1 MTARRV
7 AMAWLLVG
15 AAMVAGCGGGAARTG
30 GPAPVHSA
38 VSGGPAAP
46 AASGEAAAPAQ
57 ASAGTES
64 PAPAAGEYRIGPGD
78 VVKIS
83 VYNNPDLAVET
94 EVTQAGKIGFPLIGE
109 VALGGLTRGQAEK
122 AIADG
127 LGKGGFVPDA
137 HVNLM
142 VTQYRS
148 RQVAVMGEVN
158 KPGNYP
164 ISKATSITEVLAMA
178 GGISAKGS
186 DRVTVIR
193 RGADGSAQR
202 YEVNVRQLL
211 GAGDLTANG
220 LVDKDDIVFVP
231 VAPVFYIYGEVR
243 QPGAYPLAPD
253 MTVRQA
259 LSLGGGLTVRGTERG
274 IRLERRGKGN
284 ESLSRRPHLD
294 DRLRPNDVIHVPEG
308 WF

>member
-1 MTARRV
+1 MTAHR
-7 AMAWLLVG
+7 AAIALLLMGVTL
-15 AAMVAGCGGGAARTG
+15 VTGCGGGATRTRD
-30 GPAPVHSA
+30 PAPVHSA
-38 VSGGPAAP
+38 VPGEPAAP
-46 AASGEAAAPAQ
+46 GDPAASAS
-57 ASAGTES
+57 ASAGTQS
-64 PAPAAGEYRIGPGD
+64 PAPATSEYRLGPGD
-78 VVKIS
+78 VVRIS
-83 VYNNPDLAVET
+83 VYNNPDLAMET
-94 EVTQAGKIGFPLIGE
+94 EITQGGKIGFPLVGE
-109 VALGGLTRGQAEK
+109 VMLGGLSRGQAEK
-122 AIADG
+122 AIADS

-193 RGADGSAQR
+193 RGADGGAQR
-202 YEVNVRQLL
+202 YEVNVRHLL
-211 GAGDLTANG
+211 SSGDLTANG

-274 IRLERRGKGN
+274 IRLERRGKGD
-284 ESLSRRPHLD
+284 ESMSRRPHLD
-294 DRLRPNDVIHVPEG
+294 DKLRPNDVLHVPEG

>member
-1 MTARRV
+1 MTARR
-7 AMAWLLVG
+7 ASLAWLLM
-15 AAMVAGCGGGAARTG
+15 AALIIAGCGTG
-30 GPAPVHSA
+30 SVRSGDSAPVRSA
-38 VSGGPAAP
+38 VPGESAASAEPAAP
-46 AASGEAAAPAQ
+46 AAPAET
-57 ASAGTES
+57 AS
-64 PAPAAGEYRIGPGD
+64 PALAEYRLGPGD
-78 VVKIS
+78 VVRIS
-83 VYNNPDLAVET
+83 VYNNPDLAMET
-94 EVTQAGKIGFPLIGE
+94 EIAQGGKIGFPLVGE
-109 VALGGLTRGQAEK
+109 IKLGGLTRGQAEK
-122 AIADG
+122 AIADS
-127 LGKGGFVPDA
+127 LGNGGFVPNA

-158 KPGNYP
+158 KPGNYS

-186 DRVTVIR
+186 DHVTVIR
-193 RGADGSAQR
+193 RGADGGAQR

-211 GAGDLTANG
+211 GSGDLSVNG
-220 LVDKDDIVFVP
+220 MVDKDDIVYVP

-259 LSLGGGLTVRGTERG
+259 LSIGGGLTVRGTERG
-274 IRLERRGKGN
+274 IRLERRGKGD
-284 ESLSRRPHLD
+284 ESMSRRPHLD
-294 DRLRPNDVIHVPEG
+294 DKLRPNDVLHVPEG